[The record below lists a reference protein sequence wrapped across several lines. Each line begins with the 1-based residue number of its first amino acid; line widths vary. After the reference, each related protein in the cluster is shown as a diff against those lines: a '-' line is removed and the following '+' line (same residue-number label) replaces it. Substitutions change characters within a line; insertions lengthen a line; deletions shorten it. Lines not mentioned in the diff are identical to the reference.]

1 MDTNLRE
8 ILKKRH
14 DAHRAAEAEKKAKLE
29 AERLAAEKA
38 EAERLAIEK
47 TIRETKRAEEEL
59 KANEEN
65 TKIDVFLSE
74 LSDTF
79 STLSYVDD
87 LELSLQMMACGI
99 DSIIELIKSNNRL
112 DELKSI
118 VRELVK
124 VLDEMHE
131 NSHKS
136 AAQVRKIKEAV
147 QYIFS
152 ISEVEE
158 IEIIAMDTSKD
169 EETAKRFQAQEYEDH
184 GEHPYYGANVAAGGA
199 GGGGHAIPTND
210 AGGMP
215 PLEAYPNDI
224 AINDEGN
231 IIPQIGEHT

>member
-1 MDTNLRE
+1 MDPETLAILRE
-8 ILKKRH
+8 RH
-14 DAHRAAEAEKKAKLE
+14 AKHRAVEAEKTAKAEAEK
-29 AERLAAEKA
+29 LAAEKA
-38 EAERLAIEK
+38 EADKLAIEE
-47 TIRETKRAEEEL
+47 TIRETNRIEAEL

-65 TKIDVFLSE
+65 TQIDVFLTE

-79 STLSYVDD
+79 SSLAQAAD
-87 LELSLQMMACGI
+87 LEFALQMMACRI
-99 DSIIELIKSNNRL
+99 DSIIELIKSNNRI

-169 EETAKRFQAQEYEDH
+169 EETAKQFQAQEFGDH
-184 GEHPYYGANVAAGGA
+184 GEHPFYRVNIGGGA
-199 GGGGHAIPTND
+199 HAMPTND

>member
-8 ILKKRH
+8 ILKNRH
-14 DAHRAAEAEKKAKLE
+14 DAHRAAEAEKEAKVE

-152 ISEVEE
+152 ISQVEE

-169 EETAKRFQAQEYEDH
+169 EETAKRFQAQEFEDH
-184 GEHPYYGANVAAGGA
+184 EEHPFHRANI
-199 GGGGHAIPTND
+199 GGGSHAIPTND

-224 AINDEGN
+224 AINHEGN
-231 IIPQIGEHT
+231 IIPQVDEHS